1 MSNVAILKWKD
12 IVKTPICTFD
22 AKTGILCNMC
32 ESRLST
38 GQITECDVKGSIILT
53 KLAQKIPEIDKM
65 TLVNSK
71 EIDDEVILM
80 LKPSDVRTI
89 RSNTKLY
96 NLIENSFK
104 KNIWI
109 VESDANDRR
118 FLENLFYPA
127 RINNI
132 NLIWLP
138 DGNKLTRVVIDKK
151 INNITNNKI
160 DIIKKISLTIK
171 KIELVIDTEE

>member
-1 MSNVAILKWKD
+1 
-12 IVKTPICTFD
+12 VKTPICAFD

-32 ESRLST
+32 ESKLNS

-65 TLVNSK
+65 TLVHSK
-71 EIDDEVILM
+71 EIDDEIILI
-80 LKPSDVRTI
+80 LKPSDVRVI

-96 NLIENSFK
+96 DLIQNSFK
-104 KNIWI
+104 KSIWI
-109 VESDANDRR
+109 IESDANDRR
-118 FLENLFYPA
+118 FLENLFYPNK
-127 RINNI
+127 INNI
-132 NLIWLP
+132 NFIWLP

-151 INNITNNKI
+151 INNITDDTI
-160 DIIKKISLTIK
+160 EIIKKISLTMK